1 MKLEWCTQ
9 EGGRLNTDQWLPCKE
24 VSHNVLLQQTEAK
37 LWSLHC
43 LQQAWG
49 HVLLH
54 RTINGR
60 KLIAAADQLHKVTD
74 AIEAAQG

>member
-37 LWSLHC
+37 LWSFHC
-43 LQQAWG
+43 LQQAW
-49 HVLLH
+49 VLLH

-60 KLIAAADQLHKVTD
+60 KLIPAADQLHEVTD
-74 AIEAAQG
+74 AIEAAEGYL